1 MFLIPLKMKY
11 LKHITLF
18 LKNKYLITG
27 LAFVV
32 WLLFFD
38 KNDFYTQHQ
47 RSNELEQL
55 EQSKDFYTK
64 EITIERNEL
73 EQLESNPTTL
83 EKYARE
89 KFYMK
94 RDNEDV
100 FIIKENQ

>member
-1 MFLIPLKMKY
+1 MKY
-11 LKHITLF
+11 LKLISSF
-18 LKNKYLITG
+18 IKNKYLVTG

-38 KNDFYTQHQ
+38 RNDVYTQYQ
-47 RSNELEQL
+47 RSNELKEL
-55 EQSKDFYTK
+55 EQSKDFYLK
-64 EITIERNEL
+64 EIASERNEL
-73 EQLESNPTTL
+73 QQLESNPATL

-100 FIIKENQ
+100 FIIQENK

>member
-1 MFLIPLKMKY
+1 MYLIPLKMKY
-11 LKHITLF
+11 LKHISFF
-18 LKNKYLITG
+18 LKNKYLVTG

-47 RSNELEQL
+47 RSNELTEL
-55 EQSKDFYTK
+55 EQSKSFYAK
-64 EITIERNEL
+64 EIASVRNEL
-73 EQLESNPTTL
+73 EQLESNPATL

>member
-11 LKHITLF
+11 LKHISLF
-18 LKNKYLITG
+18 LKNKYLVTC

-47 RSNELEQL
+47 RSNELTEL
-55 EQSKDFYTK
+55 KQSKDFYSTQ
-64 EITIERNEL
+64 IASERNEL
-73 EQLESNPTTL
+73 EELESNPATL

-100 FIIKENQ
+100 FIIK